1 MPIIYLLTGGN
12 IGNRLLQLQKARRYV
27 ARRIGKVLRVSQ
39 VYETGA
45 WGKTNQVAFLNQV
58 LEVQTQLPPPDVLQ
72 QITYI
77 ENKLGRVRTEKWGER
92 SIDIDILLY
101 GNEIISTERLNIPH
115 LLLPERRFALVPL
128 TELAG
133 SFIHPVLHVSVGQLL
148 QQCTDTL
155 AVNIY
160 RSPPTSDIML

>member
-12 IGNRLLQLQKARRYV
+12 MGNRLLQLQKAQRYI
-27 ARRIGKVLRVSQ
+27 ARRIGKVLRVSE

-45 WGKTNQVAFLNQV
+45 WGKTNQLPFLNQV
-58 LEVQTQLPPPDVLQ
+58 LEVQTQLPAHDVLQ
-72 QITYI
+72 QITCI
-77 ENKLGRVRTEKWGER
+77 ESKLGRVRTEKWGER

-101 GNEIISTERLNIPH
+101 GSEIISTPHLSIPH
-115 LLLPERRFALVPL
+115 PLLPERRFALVPL

-133 SFIHPVLHVSVGQLL
+133 GFVHPILQVSVTQLL

-155 AVNIY
+155 PVTIY
-160 RSPPTSDIML
+160 QPPDTVAP